1 MKTFVLF
8 LLTPLLYAQQL
19 TKKYI
24 VDGQTKQP
32 LSSVIIHDIHNYTLT
47 NEDGYFFFH
56 ASGDTITIKLLGYKT
71 LKITPEQLNRE
82 KDTLFLDP
90 KPIEL
95 SEVVVESNPEILSQ
109 VYRKALDNYPN
120 EPFVEDFFLRC
131 VLKLNGDFVKI
142 EDIAGRVK
150 RNKLLGLSKDIKID
164 FQLLNMRKFGIENKD
179 KYSEDLALLSLRDV
193 FLWYSSLLFPDYQKF
208 NFSAPTIVDDTHKKI
223 NHFPKNNNFYDGVGH
238 LVINTEDYSIVER
251 SDKINDAMIDK
262 IPWNKKLWVKFRTS
276 YYSLKEKCESSSNG
290 KYFIASACLAQQVE
304 VYNKAQ
310 KNLYDIEYQLV
321 ITRPFSL
328 ISTFKPNV
336 NAKAEVFKL
345 NIPYNKDFWE
355 KQNQLPLTEQMQA
368 FIKNAHNQKEY
379 RIISNF

>member
-95 SEVVVESNPEILSQ
+95 SEVVVGSNPEILSQ

-131 VLKLNGDFVKI
+131 VLKLNGDFLKI

-150 RNKLLGLSKDIKID
+150 RNKLLGL
-164 FQLLNMRKFGIENKD
+164 
-179 KYSEDLALLSLRDV
+179 
-193 FLWYSSLLFPDYQKF
+193 
-208 NFSAPTIVDDTHKKI
+208 
-223 NHFPKNNNFYDGVGH
+223 
-238 LVINTEDYSIVER
+238 
-251 SDKINDAMIDK
+251 
-262 IPWNKKLWVKFRTS
+262 
-276 YYSLKEKCESSSNG
+276 
-290 KYFIASACLAQQVE
+290 
-304 VYNKAQ
+304 
-310 KNLYDIEYQLV
+310 
-321 ITRPFSL
+321 
-328 ISTFKPNV
+328 
-336 NAKAEVFKL
+336 
-345 NIPYNKDFWE
+345 
-355 KQNQLPLTEQMQA
+355 
-368 FIKNAHNQKEY
+368 
-379 RIISNF
+379 RI